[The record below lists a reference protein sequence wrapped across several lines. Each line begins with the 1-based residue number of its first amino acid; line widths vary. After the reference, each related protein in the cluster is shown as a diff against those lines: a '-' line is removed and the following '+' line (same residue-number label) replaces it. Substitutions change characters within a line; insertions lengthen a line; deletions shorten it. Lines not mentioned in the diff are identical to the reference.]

1 MSFFLKR
8 GKKVFDTMDLASS
21 SNTDP
26 FFLVCPSLLLFRM
39 RDTHRHREA
48 LSDIGL
54 GPFRGRIGGEPRPRQ
69 GCFRKKASAQKKA
82 RRSDVSRSS
91 LSACRLGVE
100 GTYVPKWPRGFLVL
114 DVLRGTGEVEK
125 VRWLLVRPRCEAV
138 SFKVVQFKR
147 GGQNRKMKSER
158 SSGAKDLTSSPRAAS
173 KKRKEH
179 SSSFSPPFS
188 TMSSATRAAQ
198 LSAQDEDSL
207 LSLQVGFPRW
217 MQSSERGSDE
227 AQCWSAIGFHFFSS
241 IVPHFSSRVSFLKR
255 TRIQGRLRG
264 KEALSVCCAGE
275 EDR

>member
-39 RDTHRHREA
+39 RDTHRHRAA

-158 SSGAKDLTSSPRAAS
+158 SSGARPHFVAESGFE
-173 KKRKEH
+173 KKKERKTL
-179 SSSFSPPFS
+179 P
-188 TMSSATRAAQ
+188 
-198 LSAQDEDSL
+198 
-207 LSLQVGFPRW
+207 LSLPR
-217 MQSSERGSDE
+217 SLPCPRPP
-227 AQCWSAIGFHFFSS
+227 A
-241 IVPHFSSRVSFLKR
+241 PRSSRPR
-255 TRIQGRLRG
+255 TRTR
-264 KEALSVCCAGE
+264 S
-275 EDR
+275 